1 MVESSADGTPA
12 RSSMLLFVL
21 GVANILFGAL
31 LFVPGIYLAWLGGS
45 WYYSITGIG
54 FAIVGWLLTRKNSA
68 FFWISLALALYTLL
82 WSYSEVGFAFWPSVP
97 RLATIG
103 GVVLVLF
110 LSVWALPK
118 TCRSTLMSGLAAAGS
133 IGILAGFVVLFTG
146 MFQQHGV
153 IRNKYDGP
161 AAAITPAAFGG
172 SNAQDSRAYGRT
184 PAGTRYAPFEQ
195 INVGNVTQLKE
206 AWRFQTGDPGNRG
219 ADDENAPLAVGGKL
233 YVCTPRN
240 IVIALDG
247 QSGKELW
254 RFDPKAQAPIW
265 QRCRGVSYFD
275 ASSKP
280 QLPAA
285 GTLPTSGSCSKRI
298 LSNTIDGRLYALDA
312 DTGTLCT
319 DFGKDGFVDLREG
332 LGTDYPGIYMVTSA
346 PTIAGNIAIIGGYV
360 MDNYS
365 KDVPSGVVRGF
376 SAITGELVWAWD
388 MGDPSITKYP
398 PPGKTYTRSTP
409 NMWSTPAFDPD
420 LGLVYLPIGNPSPD
434 LWGGNRTPIDE
445 QYGSS
450 VVALEIATGRE
461 RWRFQ
466 TVHHDL
472 WDYDVPSQPAL
483 VDMPDGKGG
492 TIPGLIQLTK
502 RGQIFYLDRRNGKPV
517 AEVQDKL
524 APIGALAGD
533 WTSISQPYSVGMPS
547 VGDEPLSEQRMWGAT
562 PFDQLYCRIW
572 FRQSR
577 YVGEFT
583 PHSSQG
589 TILYPSNVGGF
600 NWGSAT
606 VDERRGLLIV
616 NDMRIPMWMALVDR
630 ERFNQVEADKG
641 LQRKLVPFGFLVPMY
656 GSPYGV
662 LRTEMFSPLGVPC
675 NDPPYGTYTA
685 IDLSTRKIVWQQPA
699 GTVQD
704 AGPLGI
710 KTRLPIPVGMPT
722 LGGGLTTAGGLSF
735 HANAMDF
742 ALRAF
747 ETSTGRELWKG
758 RLPIGSQGTPV
769 TYLGADGKQYIVLTV
784 GGNRSSATGDR
795 GDYVIAYSVE

>member
-1 MVESSADGTPA
+1 MDTPIEGRTTKRA
-12 RSSMLLFVL
+12 VWLVVL
-21 GVANILFGAL
+21 GAVSVLMGVFL
-31 LFVPGIYLAWLGGS
+31 LVPGLYLAWLGGS
-45 WYYSITGIG
+45 GYYAITGIG
-54 FAIVGWLLTRKNSA
+54 FAVVGALSIRRNPA
-68 FFWISLALALYTLL
+68 FFWVSLAVALYTLV
-82 WSYSEVGFAFWPSVP
+82 WSYSEVGLAFWPSVP
-97 RLATIG
+97 RLATVG
-103 GVVLVLF
+103 GVVLILF
-110 LSVWALPK
+110 LSVWALPSER
-118 TCRSTLMSGLAAAGS
+118 RSALVSGLAAAGS
-133 IGILAGFVVLFTG
+133 AGILVGFAVFVAGL
-146 MFQQHGV
+146 FQQHDV
-153 IRNKYDGP
+153 IRNHYDGP

-195 INVGNVTQLKE
+195 INTDNVARLKE
-206 AWRFQTGDPGNRG
+206 VWRAHTGDPADRG
-219 ADDENAPLAVGGKL
+219 ADDENTPLAVGGKL

-240 IVIALDG
+240 IVISLDG

-254 RFDPKAQAPIW
+254 RFDPKAQAPYW

-275 ASSKP
+275 AGSKP
-280 QLPAA
+280 QIAQA
-285 GTLPTSGSCSKRI
+285 GKPPESGPCVRRI

-312 DTGTLCT
+312 DTGALCP
-319 DFGKDGFVDLREG
+319 DFGQDGFVDLREG

-346 PTIAGNIAIIGGYV
+346 PTVAGNIVIVGGYV

-365 KDVPSGVVRGF
+365 LDVPSGVVRGF
-376 SAITGELVWAWD
+376 SAVSGQLVWAWD
-388 MGDPSITKYP
+388 MGDPSITRYP

-409 NMWSTPAFDPD
+409 NVWSTPAFDPD
-420 LGLVYLPIGNPSPD
+420 LGMVYLPVGNASPD
-434 LWGGNRTPIDE
+434 LWGGNRTATE
-445 QYGSS
+445 EKYSS
-450 VVALEIATGRE
+450 AIVALDIATGRE
-461 RWRFQ
+461 RWVFQ
-466 TVHHDL
+466 TVRHDL
-472 WDYDVPSQPAL
+472 WDYDVPAQPAL

-492 TIPGLIQLTK
+492 TIQGLVQLTK

-517 AEVQDKL
+517 ADVRDKL
-524 APIGALAGD
+524 APIGPPPGD
-533 WTSISQPYSVGMPS
+533 WTALSQPYSVGMPS
-547 VGDEPLSEQRMWGAT
+547 VGTEPLTEQRMWGAT

-583 PHSSQG
+583 PHSAQG

-630 ERFNQVEADKG
+630 ERFNEVASSKA

-685 IDLSTRKIVWQQPA
+685 IDLGTRKIVWQQPA

-704 AGPLGI
+704 TGPLGI
-710 KTRLPIPVGMPT
+710 KTHLPIPVGMPT

-735 HANAMDF
+735 HASAMDF
-742 ALRAF
+742 AIRAF
-747 ETSTGRELWKG
+747 ETSTGKELWKG

-769 TYLGADGKQYIVLTV
+769 TYLGANGKQYLVLTV
-784 GGNRSSATGDR
+784 GGNRSSPAGDR
-795 GDYVIAYSVE
+795 GDYVIAYAVDN